1 MSRSPALA
9 LLGTASLGLAAATV
23 MLHPRTAICAIA
35 LCLTIHAARCARLA
49 IFLLVVLMIGALAGI
64 RVDAAPRATTRLER

>member
-1 MSRSPALA
+1 M
-9 LLGTASLGLAAATV
+9 